1 MLDKAETYLFEFKN
15 RNQEAAY
22 EMAMEIKPSSSG
34 WTPYGTYNEQIEIYS
49 LTKTF
54 SITLGEPLYNGNW
67 KVEYYSPNQLVNAI
81 EKETNYFSN
90 QLHHLEMINEKY
102 NGQNIPVY
110 YIFTLFK
117 ELVDLFNYIRND
129 EEYKLIQKQIK
140 VVKNNKS
147 MKIFISHA
155 SINKSYGSA
164 LVELLTGIGIKDIV
178 FTSNVAYGIPL
189 GENIF
194 DWLKKQI
201 SEKCFVV
208 YLLSS
213 EYYKSVAC
221 LNEMGAAWIIE
232 NDHAVIFLPGFDVS
246 SSGFQNGAIDP
257 RRIGFHIDDR
267 DRVTEFCQKLKNHFP
282 ITDNQIVLS
291 QNIEKFISLVNS
303 ILPKS

>member
-1 MLDKAETYLFEFKN
+1 MLEKAEKYLFEFKN
-15 RNQEAAY
+15 RNQETTY

-34 WTPYGTYNEQIEIYS
+34 WTPYGTYEEQIEIYS
-49 LTKTF
+49 VTKTF
-54 SITLGEPLYNGNW
+54 SINLDTPLYNGNW
-67 KVEYYSPNQLVNAI
+67 KVEYYSPNQLVNVI

-90 QLHHLEMINEKY
+90 ELQRLEMINEKY
-102 NGQNIPVY
+102 DGQNIPVY
-110 YIFTLFK
+110 YIYSLCK

-129 EEYKLIQKQIK
+129 EDYKSIQKQIK
-140 VVKNNKS
+140 IVNHNKP

-155 SINKSYGSA
+155 SINKNYGTA
-164 LVELLTGIGIKDIV
+164 LVELLKGIGINDIV
-178 FTSNVAYGIPL
+178 FTSNAAFGIPI

-221 LNEMGAAWIIE
+221 LNEMGAAWVIE
-232 NDHAVIFLPGFDVS
+232 NDHAVIFLPGFNVS
-246 SSGFQNGAIDP
+246 SSEFQNGAIDP
-257 RRIGFHIDDR
+257 RKIGFHIDDR
-267 DRVTEFCQKLKNHFP
+267 DRVTEFCQKLKRHFP
-282 ITDNQIVLS
+282 ITNNLILLS
-291 QNIEKFISLVNS
+291 QNIEKFISQVNL

>member
-1 MLDKAETYLFEFKN
+1 MLEKVEKYLFEFKK
-15 RNQEAAY
+15 RNQETTY

-34 WTPYGTYNEQIEIYS
+34 WTPYGTYEEQIEIYS
-49 LTKTF
+49 VTKTF
-54 SITLGEPLYNGNW
+54 SINLDTPLYNGNW
-67 KVEYYSPNQLVNAI
+67 KVEYYSPNQLVNVI

-90 QLHHLEMINEKY
+90 ELQRLEMINEKY

-110 YIFTLFK
+110 YIYSLCK

-129 EEYKLIQKQIK
+129 EDYKSIQKQIK
-140 VVKNNKS
+140 VVNNNKP

-155 SINKSYGSA
+155 SINKNYGTA
-164 LVELLTGIGIKDIV
+164 LVELLKGIGINDIV
-178 FTSNVAYGIPL
+178 FTSNAAFGIPI

-201 SEKCFVV
+201 SENCFVV

-221 LNEMGAAWIIE
+221 LNEMGAAWVIE
-232 NDHAVIFLPGFDVS
+232 NDHAVIFLPGFNVS
-246 SSGFQNGAIDP
+246 GSEFQNGAIDP
-257 RRIGFHIDDR
+257 RKIGFHIDDR
-267 DRVTEFCQKLKNHFP
+267 DRVTEFCQKLKRHFP
-282 ITDNQIVLS
+282 ITDNLILLS
-291 QNIEKFISLVNS
+291 QIIEKFISQVNV